1 MKARQSGAALLT
13 AMLTVALVATM
24 AATALWQ
31 QWRSVEVEAAERA
44 RVQALWVL
52 TGALD
57 WSRLILREDG
67 RSGGA
72 DHLGEPW
79 AVPLEEARLSS
90 FLAAGKDNTVDN
102 AETLQQVFLSGRISD
117 LQARMNVL
125 NLVELVSKGSPTPPP
140 GTAATAATT
149 AAPAAPAT
157 KAGEQPPGAEMTAK
171 VSESDLQAF
180 ARLFERLGLQPG
192 ELTALAEN
200 LRFALDTSAASGAA
214 ARAPLLPQRV
224 DQLVWL
230 GLSPRS
236 LALLRPY
243 ITLLPVR
250 TPVNVNTASAVVLS
264 ASISRLDLAQAQRM
278 VSTRLVSPFRTL
290 ADAGRQA
297 GDAAG
302 PLNAAQ
308 HSVNSRFFEV
318 RGRLRQE
325 QGVVEEHSV
334 VQRDGLN
341 VKTLWRDRG
350 PQAQQDAPLQ

>member
-1 MKARQSGAALLT
+1 LKARQSGAALLT

-24 AATALWQ
+24 AAAALWQ
-31 QWRSVEVEAAERA
+31 QWRSTEVEAAERT

-90 FLAAGKDNTVDN
+90 FLATDKNNTADY
-102 AETLQQVFLSGRISD
+102 ADTMPQTFLSGRISD
-117 LQARMNVL
+117 LQARLNVL
-125 NLVELVSKGSPTPPP
+125 NLVELGSKASAAPTQGATAVVGISSGGQEPA
-140 GTAATAATT
+140 GMTAA
-149 AAPAAPAT
+149 
-157 KAGEQPPGAEMTAK
+157 
-171 VSESDLQAF
+171 VSEPALAAF
-180 ARLFERLGLQPG
+180 ARLFERLGLPPG

-200 LRFALDTSAASGAA
+200 LRFALDTGAGRSAASM
-214 ARAPLLPQRV
+214 APLLPQRV

-243 ITLLPVR
+243 ITLLPER
-250 TPVNVNTASAVVLS
+250 TPVNLNTASAMALS
-264 ASISRLDLAQAQRM
+264 ASIPLLDLAQAQRM
-278 VSTRLVSPFRTL
+278 VSARLVTPFNSL
-290 ADAGRQA
+290 ADAAKLVGE
-297 GDAAG
+297 AAG

-350 PQAQQDAPLQ
+350 GQAPQDAPLQ

>member
-1 MKARQSGAALLT
+1 MKTRQCGAALLT

-125 NLVELVSKGSPTPPP
+125 NLVDLVSKASPAPPP
-140 GTAATAATT
+140 GTDA
-149 AAPAAPAT
+149 AAPAT
-157 KAGEQPPGAEMTAK
+157 PATRAGDQPPGAEMTAK

-180 ARLFERLGLQPG
+180 ARLFERLGLQLG

-200 LRFALDTSAASGAA
+200 LRFALDTGTASGAA

-236 LALLRPY
+236 LALLHPY

-264 ASISRLDLAQAQRM
+264 ASIPKLDLAQAQRM
-278 VSTRLVSPFRTL
+278 VSARLVSPFRTL
-290 ADAGRQA
+290 ADAGKLA

-318 RGRLRQE
+318 RGQLRQDK
-325 QGVVEEHSV
+325 GVVEEHSV

-350 PQAQQDAPLQ
+350 AQAPQNILLQ

>member
-24 AATALWQ
+24 AAAALWQ
-31 QWRSVEVEAAERA
+31 QWRSTEVEAAERT

-90 FLAAGKDNTVDN
+90 FLATDKDNTADN
-102 AETLQQVFLSGRISD
+102 PDDLPQTFLSGRISD
-117 LQARMNVL
+117 LQARLNVL
-125 NLVELVSKGSPTPPP
+125 NLVDLGSKASAAPPQ
-140 GTAATAATT
+140 GATAVVGISAGGQEST
-149 AAPAAPAT
+149 A
-157 KAGEQPPGAEMTAK
+157 MTAT
-171 VSESDLQAF
+171 VSEPALATF
-180 ARLFERLGLQPG
+180 ARLFERLGLPPG

-200 LRFALDTSAASGAA
+200 LRFALDTGAGSSAASM
-214 ARAPLLPQRV
+214 APLLPQRV
-224 DQLVWL
+224 EQLVWL

-236 LALLRPY
+236 LALLHPY
-243 ITLLPVR
+243 ITLLPER
-250 TPVNVNTASAVVLS
+250 TPVNLNTASAMVLS
-264 ASISRLDLAQAQRM
+264 ASIPLLDLAQAQRM
-278 VSTRLVSPFRTL
+278 VSARLSTPFNAL
-290 ADAGRQA
+290 ADAA
-297 GDAAG
+297 KLVGDTAG

-350 PQAQQDAPLQ
+350 AQAPQGAPLQ

>member
-1 MKARQSGAALLT
+1 MKAQQSGAALLT

-24 AATALWQ
+24 AAAALWQ
-31 QWRSVEVEAAERA
+31 QWRSTEVEAVERA

-79 AVPLEEARLSS
+79 AVPLEEARLST
-90 FLAAGKDNTVDN
+90 FLAADKNNTADS
-102 AETLQQVFLSGRISD
+102 ADTMPQAFLSGRISD

-125 NLVELVSKGSPTPPP
+125 NLVDLGSKGSTVPPP
-140 GTAATAATT
+140 AANATAGISATDQEAST
-149 AAPAAPAT
+149 GISAT
-157 KAGEQPPGAEMTAK
+157 
-171 VSESDLQAF
+171 VSESTLQAF
-180 ARLFERLGLQPG
+180 ARLFERLGLPTG

-200 LRFALDTSAASGAA
+200 LRFALDTSAGSGAA
-214 ARAPLLPQRV
+214 TLAPLLPQRV
-224 DQLVWL
+224 EQLVWL

-236 LALLRPY
+236 LARLRPY
-243 ITLLPVR
+243 ITLLPVH
-250 TPVNVNTASAVVLS
+250 TPVNLNTASAMVLS
-264 ASISRLDLAQAQRM
+264 ASIPLLDLAQAQQM
-278 VSTRLVSPFRTL
+278 VSTRMVTPFRSL
-290 ADAGRQA
+290 ADAAKLA
-297 GDAAG
+297 GEAAG

-318 RGRLRQE
+318 RGRLRQD
-325 QGVVEEHSV
+325 QGVVEERSV
-334 VQRDGLN
+334 LQRDGLN

-350 PQAQQDAPLQ
+350 AQPPQDAPLQ